1 MDLKEAVTRA
11 GNEADEAKFEIGQ
24 SWAATFVMSLEQGG
38 FSIVPKEATDD
49 MAKASCEL
57 DCTRQECQRAGR
69 CRGYP
74 EKLNAKREHWD
85 SMLAVRPKIEATP

>member
-1 MDLKEAVTRA
+1 MTLKAALIKARMC
-11 GNEADEAKFEIGQ
+11 ADFAPIKYWSMHFAE
-24 SWAATFVMSLEQGG
+24 SLEASG
-38 FSIVPKEATDD
+38 FVIVPKEATDE

-57 DCTRQECQRAGR
+57 DCMRQECQRAGR

-85 SMLAVRPKIEATP
+85 SMLAARPKAQP